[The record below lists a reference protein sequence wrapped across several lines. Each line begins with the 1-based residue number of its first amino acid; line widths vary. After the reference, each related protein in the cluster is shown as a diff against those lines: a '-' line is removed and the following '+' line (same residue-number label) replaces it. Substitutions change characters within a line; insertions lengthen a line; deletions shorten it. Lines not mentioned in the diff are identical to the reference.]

1 MEENMMKRFQH
12 EMFNNQRYIGQM
24 DFGGIPFD
32 KLMKNIELI
41 GEKVLPEI
49 RKYTTKT
56 KETEK

>member
-1 MEENMMKRFQH
+1 MMKRFQH